1 MPIFLTYLSK
11 YYRKKR
17 PLMLPDNLS
26 PGAILQDKLEALI
39 HLDKVSQEQK
49 QG

>member
-1 MPIFLTYLSK
+1 
-11 YYRKKR
+11 
-17 PLMLPDNLS
+17 MLPDNLS